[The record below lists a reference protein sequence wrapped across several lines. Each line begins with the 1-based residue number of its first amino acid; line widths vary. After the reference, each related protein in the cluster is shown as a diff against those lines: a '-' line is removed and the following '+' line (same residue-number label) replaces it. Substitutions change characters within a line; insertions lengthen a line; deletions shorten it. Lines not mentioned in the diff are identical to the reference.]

1 MEAGRD
7 RGAGRFV
14 PMTSDR
20 YQSQRSPEIAILT
33 AELEA
38 LRQSLG
44 ELERANEAK
53 SMFFATMSHEIRE
66 PMNGVLGM
74 TRLLLETPLS
84 DEQKG
89 YVDAV
94 HFSGQAL
101 LTIINDILD
110 LSRMEAGQLKLDRIE
125 FDLKTVVERTIDIL
139 KPRAETKGLALE
151 LVFDADLPR
160 SYVGDPGR
168 LRQLLMNLL
177 GNALKFTETGSVRLV
192 INSLRD
198 EGDRVALAIRV
209 EDTGIGIPDHL
220 RHQLF
225 SPYAQA
231 DPSIPR
237 LYGGSGLGLTI
248 CKRLVSLMNGE
259 IEVES
264 EEGSGTAFSLTLG
277 FDKAATDR
285 IRIPP
290 SGQIAGLHL
299 LVVDSNDV
307 TRMMLDQ
314 QALSWG
320 AVTQLVE
327 NGDAALSALERA
339 DAQGTPIDVVL
350 IDSVLPD
357 MSGEDLGRAIRAN
370 HRLQQAALVMMISS
384 GLRGDAARVADI
396 GFAAYLPKPVTPM
409 NLLNCLLRL
418 RDHKVAPSSDLIT
431 VHSLSET
438 QPASLD
444 ILLADDNPVN
454 CKIAMIMLEKA
465 GHRVDVVTDGSDAVQ
480 ALNDKAYDLILMDV
494 QMPGMDGLEATRRI
508 RELASCSTA
517 PVPIIAVTANA
528 MKGDDQ
534 RCFEAGMDDYI
545 TKPID
550 RARLL
555 GKVNEW
561 GYRQTAA

>member
-1 MEAGRD
+1 
-7 RGAGRFV
+7 
-14 PMTSDR
+14 MTSDR
-20 YQSQRSPEIAILT
+20 DQSYRLPEMAILT

-38 LRQSLG
+38 LRRNL
-44 ELERANEAK
+44 EEVERANQAK

-74 TRLLLETPLS
+74 ARLLLETPLS

-110 LSRMEAGQLKLDRIE
+110 LSRMEAGQLKLDVID
-125 FDLKTVVERTIDIL
+125 FDLKNVAERTVEIL
-139 KPRAETKGLALE
+139 KPRAEKKGLTLE
-151 LVFDADLPR
+151 LLLDPDLPKVL
-160 SYVGDPGR
+160 SGDPGR

-177 GNALKFTETGSVRLV
+177 GNAVKFTETGSVRLV
-192 INSLRD
+192 INSLHD
-198 EGDRVALAIRV
+198 EGDHQMLAIRV

-220 RHQLF
+220 RHRLF
-225 SPYAQA
+225 TPYAQA

-248 CKRLVSLMNGE
+248 CKRLVTLMNGQ

-264 EEGSGTAFSLTLG
+264 EEGSGTTFSLRLG
-277 FDKAATDR
+277 FDKAVTGR
-285 IRIPP
+285 LRMPP
-290 SGQIAGLHL
+290 SGQVAGLHL

-327 NGDAALSALERA
+327 DGTGALKALERA
-339 DAQGTPIDVVL
+339 EAQGTSIDIVL
-350 IDSVLPD
+350 IDSALPD
-357 MSGEDLGRAIRAN
+357 MSGEDLGRAIRAD
-370 HRLQQAALVMMISS
+370 HRLGQAALVMMTSS
-384 GLRGDAARVADI
+384 GLRGDAARAADI

-409 NLLNCLLRL
+409 DFLNCLLRL
-418 RDHKVAPSSDLIT
+418 RDDQARSPGDLIT
-431 VHSLSET
+431 IHSLSEN
-438 QPASLD
+438 QPAGLD

-465 GHRVDVVTDGSDAVQ
+465 GHRIDTVTDGAAAVE
-480 ALNDKAYDLILMDV
+480 ALAQKPYDLVLMDV
-494 QMPGMDGLEATRRI
+494 QMPDMDGLEATRRI
-508 RELASCSTA
+508 RELAYGGDV

-528 MKGDDQ
+528 MHGDDQ
-534 RCFEAGMDDYI
+534 RCLEAGMDDYV

-555 GKVNEW
+555 SKVNQW
-561 GYRQTAA
+561 GYRQAAA

>member
-1 MEAGRD
+1 
-7 RGAGRFV
+7 V
-14 PMTSDR
+14 TSDQNR
-20 YQSQRSPEIAILT
+20 SQCRPEIAILT
-33 AELEA
+33 AELET
-38 LRQSLG
+38 LRQ
-44 ELERANEAK
+44 ELREVERASGAK

-74 TRLLLETPLS
+74 AKLLQETPLT

-110 LSRMEAGQLKLDRIE
+110 LSRMEAGQLKLDRID
-125 FDLKTVVERTIDIL
+125 FNLQTVAERVIDIL
-139 KPRAETKGLALE
+139 RPRAEKKGLAVE
-151 LVFDADLPR
+151 LALDPDLPK

-192 INSLRD
+192 IDKLQD
-198 EGDRVALAIRV
+198 ESDHVTIGIRV
-209 EDTGIGIPDHL
+209 EDTGIGIPDHVL
-220 RHQLF
+220 HQLF

-237 LYGGSGLGLTI
+237 VYGGSGLGLSI
-248 CKRLVSLMNGE
+248 CKRITSLMNGE

-264 EEGSGTAFSLTLG
+264 EEGTGTTFILTLG
-277 FDKAATDR
+277 FDKAAVDR
-285 IRIPP
+285 TKIPP

-320 AVTQLVE
+320 AVTHLV
-327 NGDAALSALERA
+327 GDGDEALVTLKRA
-339 DAQGTPIDVVL
+339 QSRGTPIDVVL
-350 IDSVLPD
+350 IDSALPD
-357 MSGEDLGRAIRAN
+357 MSGEDLGKAIRADET
-370 HRLQQAALVMMISS
+370 LQHAALVMMTPS

-396 GFAAYLPKPVTPM
+396 GFAAYLPKPVKPM
-409 NLLNCLLRL
+409 DLLNCLLRL
-418 RDHKVAPSSDLIT
+418 RDHEPRMSGDLIT
-431 VHSLSET
+431 IHSLSET

-465 GHRVDVVTDGSDAVQ
+465 GHRIDVVKDGADAIE
-480 ALNDKAYDLILMDV
+480 ALNEKAYDLILMDV

-508 RELASCSTA
+508 RERASQTRP

-534 RCFEAGMDDYI
+534 RCYEAGMNDYI

-555 GKVNEW
+555 SKVNQW
-561 GYRQTAA
+561 GYQENAA